1 MSPRVSPSPRP
12 LSASLLVIETTRTV
26 GFGSQ
31 TSLTV
36 IDAVICA
43 SLWSGGHSV
52 VGATV
57 TVSFGGVVSTIFTVC
72 VAMPLFLDS
81 SMAVHVT
88 VVLPRVKEDG
98 ASFVSTGAA
107 SQTSLALAVPRTT
120 DVPVGP
126 VHSAVT
132 AAGAVTVGGLV
143 SMTSTV
149 VASSSY

>member
-1 MSPRVSPSPRP
+1 MSCAVSPSPRP
-12 LSASLLVIETTRTV
+12 LSGSLLVIETSRTV

-31 TSLTV
+31 ISLTV

-43 SLWSGGHSV
+43 SLWFGGHSV
-52 VGATV
+52 VGDSV

-72 VAMPLFLDS
+72 VAVPLFVDA

-88 VVLPRVKEDG
+88 VVLPRLKEDG
-98 ASFVSTGAA
+98 ALFVSTGAA
-107 SQTSLALAVPRTT
+107 SHTSLALAVPRTT

-132 AAGAVTVGGLV
+132 AAGAVTFRGVL
-143 SMTSTV
+143 SRTSTV
-149 VASSSY
+149 VESSAY